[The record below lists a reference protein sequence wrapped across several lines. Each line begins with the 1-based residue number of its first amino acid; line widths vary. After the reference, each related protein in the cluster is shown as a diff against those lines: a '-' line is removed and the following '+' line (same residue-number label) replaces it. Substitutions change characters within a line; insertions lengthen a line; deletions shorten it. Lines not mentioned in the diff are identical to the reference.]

1 MKRSARLAV
10 AGWLSSCLAMILA
23 GAATHLGPAEQ
34 ALFWP
39 GPGGLPL
46 RVVTAVTATA
56 ALLLLAVAWRKHND
70 TGQRRA
76 LVELAVLHSLLF
88 GFIWLLLPVGRLR
101 PVDWLAGT
109 FLAAAALLLALRSP
123 GRPAATGTTRRRDFP
138 VDLALVLLPVA
149 VGIAWGIKPDLRAA
163 GLSILLY
170 PLYALLQL
178 AVFLVIPA
186 TRLVRLGVPD
196 RWIGPVCA
204 LGFGL
209 VHMPNPVLMPV
220 TAAAMFIWVRQYLA
234 GRPVWQLALVMG
246 LAATTFSQFLDDDFT
261 RHMQTGPYYLRSR
274 VVPVLARATSL
285 SGVFRTDSYLAKI
298 YPATIGRAAEPEE
311 LGHWRDLIDRAR
323 RTTMAWQFYT
333 SPEYAARSDSLG
345 WPPAPD
351 PAVHWVDFPP
361 EWRSRVL
368 AFDSPEYWARCGN
381 DLRGFTKCL
390 YRDILQRPGSS
401 TEIAAW
407 NGNLTEGQRKRLAWL
422 LLENRRRLERR
433 PFTGM
438 SLAELRFPR

>member
-1 MKRSARLAV
+1 MKRSARLAT
-10 AGWLSSCLAMILA
+10 AGWLSSCLAIILA
-23 GAATHLGPAEQ
+23 GATLRLGPAEQ

-39 GPGGLPL
+39 WPGALPL
-46 RVVTAVTATA
+46 QVMTVVTLPA
-56 ALLLLAVAWRKHND
+56 ALLLLAAAFQKQNEP
-70 TGQRRA
+70 GQRRA
-76 LVELAVLHSLLF
+76 LAELAVFHPLLF
-88 GFIWLLLPVGRLR
+88 GFIWLLLPVDRLR

-109 FLAAAALLLALRSP
+109 VLAGAALLLALRSP
-123 GRPAATGTTRRRDFP
+123 GRPAATGTTRHRDLP
-138 VDLALVLLPVA
+138 VDLTLVLLPVA
-149 VGIAWGIKPDLRAA
+149 AGLAWGIKPDLRAA

-170 PLYALLQL
+170 PLYAVLQL

-186 TRLVRLGVPD
+186 MRLVRLGVPV

-209 VHMPNPVLMPV
+209 VHTPNPVLVPV

-234 GRPVWQLALVMG
+234 GRRLWQLALVMG

-274 VVPVLARATSL
+274 VVPALARTTSP
-285 SGVFRTDSYLAKI
+285 SGVFRTGTYLANI

-311 LGHWRDLIDRAR
+311 LDRWRDLVDRAR

-368 AFDSPEYWARCGN
+368 AFDSQEYWARCGN

-401 TEIAAW
+401 AEVAAW

-422 LLENRRRLERR
+422 LLENRHRLEHL